1 MIGGGP
7 KRPRWFSLPLH
18 RLESRCHPLT
28 EIWYETS
35 VAGAAAVNLIINN
48 RASGN
53 APLIFQVIS
62 EIFLAEQQF
71 TPVKQMDLW

>member
-7 KRPRWFSLPLH
+7 KRPWCFSLRLH
-18 RLESRCHPLT
+18 RLESQCHPLT
-28 EIWYETS
+28 EIRYET
-35 VAGAAAVNLIINN
+35 AVGGDIVINRIINN

-53 APLIFQVIS
+53 APLIFQVTS
-62 EIFLAEQQF
+62 GKFLLEQQF

>member
-7 KRPRWFSLPLH
+7 KRSCWFSLRLH
-18 RLESRCHPLT
+18 RLESLCHPLT
-28 EIWYETS
+28 EIWDETA
-35 VAGAAAVNLIINN
+35 VAGATAVNLVNNN

-53 APLIFQVIS
+53 APLIFQAIS
-62 EIFLAEQQF
+62 EKFLMERQF